1 MTEVVTASTTSPAA
15 PAGDRSAGL
24 ILFGV
29 LQLGVGAICAMIALA
44 VAAAMSTTPPAAGTL
59 PATGALAPTLVV
71 YAIAAGYFVSVGVGS
86 IRRRRWA
93 RALSAAVGALWL
105 VFGVASAIVAFLAIP
120 KLLVM
125 VPRAQEKAFIT
136 GMAAFAII
144 FFIALPLAIF
154 LFYKSDRTRE
164 TCELR
169 DPRIR
174 WTDRV
179 PVPVLA
185 LTILLGFTAISL
197 LISLTNPIVPM
208 MGTVLTGGPAA
219 ITMLALAGLC
229 AFLTV
234 QLYRLKE
241 SAWWTLVLLQ
251 VIGGIIGAVTMA
263 RMDVNEVYRSAGLL
277 TPQVQAMHLEEL
289 YRNPLL
295 WVLMVGAWIA
305 YFAFL
310 LAIRK
315 YFVGRGPRT
324 RRGEA

>member
-1 MTEVVTASTTSPAA
+1 MTEVVTAPASAAA
-15 PAGDRSAGL
+15 PGDRSAGL

-29 LQLGVGAICAMIALA
+29 LQLGVGAICALIALA
-44 VAAAMSTTPPAAGTL
+44 VAAAMSTTPPPTGSM
-59 PATGALAPTLVV
+59 PATAAFAPTLVV
-71 YAIAAGYFVSVGVGS
+71 YGVAACYFFSVGAGS

-105 VFGVASAIVAFLAIP
+105 VFGVVTAIVAFLAIP
-120 KLLVM
+120 RLLVM
-125 VPRAQEKAFIT
+125 VPRAQEKAFVGGLT
-136 GMAAFAII
+136 AFAL
-144 FFIALPLAIF
+144 FFLLALPLAIF

-179 PVPVLA
+179 PLPVLT
-185 LTILLGFTAISL
+185 LMILLAFTSISL
-197 LISLTNPIVPM
+197 LVSLTNPVLPLMSTI
-208 MGTVLTGGPAA
+208 LTGGPAA
-219 ITMLALAGLC
+219 ITLLALAGLC

-241 SAWWTLVLLQ
+241 SAWWTLALLQ
-251 VIGGIIGAVTMA
+251 VIGGIVAAITMA
-263 RMDVNEVYRSAGLL
+263 RIDINEVYRSAGLL
-277 TPQVQAMHLEEL
+277 TPQIEAMNLQEL

-295 WVLMVGAWIA
+295 WVLMAAAWLA
-305 YFAFL
+305 YSAFL

-315 YFVGRGPRT
+315 YFVGSGPRT
-324 RRGEA
+324 RRGEV

>member
-1 MTEVVTASTTSPAA
+1 MTEVVTAPASASA
-15 PAGDRSAGL
+15 PGDRSAGL

-29 LQLGVGAICAMIALA
+29 LQLGVGAICALIALA
-44 VAAAMSTTPPAAGTL
+44 VAAAMSTNPQAVSGAPSTA
-59 PATGALAPTLVV
+59 ALAPTLVV
-71 YAIAAGYFVSVGVGS
+71 YGVAAGYFVSVGVGS

-105 VFGVASAIVAFLAIP
+105 LFGVVGAIVALLAIP
-120 KLLVM
+120 KLLVL
-125 VPRAQEKAFIT
+125 VPPSQEKLFVGGTSAF
-136 GMAAFAII
+136 AAF
-144 FFIALPLAIF
+144 FLVALPLAIF

-179 PVPVLA
+179 PLPVLA
-185 LTILLGFTAISL
+185 LIILMGFASISL
-197 LISLTNPIVPM
+197 LIGLTNPVLPM
-208 MGTVLTGGPAA
+208 MGTILSGGPAA
-219 ITMLALAGLC
+219 IAMLALSGLC

-251 VIGGIIGAVTMA
+251 VIGGIIAAVTLA
-263 RMDVNEVYRSAGLL
+263 RIDINEVYRQTGLL
-277 TPQVQAMHLEEL
+277 TPQIEAMHLQDL
-289 YRNPLL
+289 YRNPML
-295 WVLMVGAWIA
+295 WVLMVTAWVA

-315 YFVGRGPRT
+315 YFTGSGPRT
-324 RRGEA
+324 RRGEV